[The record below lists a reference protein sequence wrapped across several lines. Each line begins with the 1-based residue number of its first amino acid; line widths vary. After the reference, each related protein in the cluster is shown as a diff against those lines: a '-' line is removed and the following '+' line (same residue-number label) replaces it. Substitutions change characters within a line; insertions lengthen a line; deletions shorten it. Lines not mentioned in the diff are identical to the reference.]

1 MLLCLITFKGSLTVI
16 MGTIET
22 MQNRAYVLYRSR
34 FNDKDHVSVKTK
46 KRRRTPSFDKNL
58 SY

>member
-1 MLLCLITFKGSLTVI
+1 

-34 FNDKDHVSVKTK
+34 FNDKDYVSVKTK
-46 KRRRTPSFDKNL
+46 IRRRTPSFDKNL

>member
-1 MLLCLITFKGSLTVI
+1 

-46 KRRRTPSFDKNL
+46 KRRRTPSFDKNI